1 MDKLIKLIIYSVI
14 AVCVL
19 YVSFN
24 IIFFIGMVN
33 SNARKEV
40 DKKFISECKDDLKA
54 MDKDFNLSSLEIY
67 YQQGEY
73 KFTIGYKKDL
83 SEEDSKVI
91 VKHMKELLLKDNV
104 NKYLENKYSESSIY
118 LTIESIN
125 KKYYYQ
131 SSYYLSS
138 TTNNTNEKNNYKLWY
153 FTKSTGETI
162 STIEVD

>member
-1 MDKLIKLIIYSVI
+1 MEKLIKLIIYSVI
-14 AVCVL
+14 AVCIL

-54 MDKDFNLSSLEIY
+54 MDKNFNLSSLEIY
-67 YQQGEY
+67 YQQGKY

-91 VKHMKELLLKDNV
+91 VKHMKELLLKDSV
-104 NKYLENKYSESSIY
+104 NKYLENKYSAANIY
-118 LTIESIN
+118 LTIECSN
-125 KKYYYQ
+125 KTYYYKCP
-131 SSYYLSS
+131 YYLSS
-138 TTNNTNEKNNYKLWY
+138 ASNNSNEKKNYKLWY
-153 FTKSTGETI
+153 FTKGTEEII
-162 STIEVD
+162 SSIEVD